1 MRIYEDSSK
10 IRQLLMTSFPV
21 ENDDES
27 KKFSV
32 WLKILSWTF
41 TCNNQICIIL
51 FLLGPG
57 ITGLRPCFQFSNW
70 KKSTKTDSNWAS
82 KSCSILSRVHRIR
95 WACPFFPSE
104 KFGRSSKLKLK
115 ATNIMDSFDS
125 LYTWLLSKMKMH
137 IASISYK
144 QRAFNIQDWVPRRF
158 GSWPWRVQRT
168 SVKFTGTN
176 WASRAQV
183 KSSLTLTFEHFRTG
197 FPAEND
203 LATGSLCG

>member
-27 KKFSV
+27 KKFSE

-95 WACPFFPSE
+95 WACPFFPTE
-104 KFGRSSKLKLK
+104 KFGRSPKLKLK
-115 ATNIMDSFDS
+115 ATNTLSFLINCLETTGGETLNACLDW
-125 LYTWLLSKMKMH
+125 YICIK
-137 IASISYK
+137 SISY
-144 QRAFNIQDWVPRRF
+144 
-158 GSWPWRVQRT
+158 WRHN
-168 SVKFTGTN
+168 F
-176 WASRAQV
+176 
-183 KSSLTLTFEHFRTG
+183 LF
-197 FPAEND
+197 
-203 LATGSLCG
+203 